1 MPKPDDFVG
10 AYRIV
15 RPIGKGGMGAVFE
28 AVHTRTGKAAA
39 IKVLHA
45 RFTDDTEALARFL
58 AEGRATAKLDHAS
71 IVRILETGQLPSG
84 ACYIA
89 MEYLRGETLGARL
102 KRQGRLGR
110 DALRIGSQ
118 IASALVQAHRKNI
131 IHRDLKPSNLILSEG
146 DADGSGRDQVKII
159 DFGIAKIADDE
170 GGDFRTRTGT
180 MIGTPIYMSPEQCR
194 GVGVTDRTDVYALGV
209 ILYQALAGK
218 PPFYSRA
225 DGDILAMH
233 ILVEPRPL
241 REVEPTLP
249 PPVSEFIA
257 RMLIKTAEERPSM
270 AEVATELVRLAE
282 DPTWPVAP
290 AAGPASTSGAAV
302 PPVSA
307 ALAADA
313 ALDLAPSE
321 EPASIQQVTINE
333 AIESAPPTMMTPPT
347 TTTLAPITGQ
357 SASVSAPPTS
367 VRSRRIAVAS
377 ATGIVVLSLGAA
389 LIIRGG
395 LTSQRPPA
403 VSAPQHVVTARPQ
416 VTAVPIEPTT
426 VPSPPAPSAQPA
438 PALVRWSVRSQPP
451 GAEVLTESGE
461 TLGQTPLSR
470 QHPRAGGTQTLIL
483 RLSGYRDAQLSL
495 SLSSDEEREA
505 TLVAAEPAKAKP
517 KNFSKRG
524 AGKPRPGQGRHPA
537 DDTTILLDFK
547 TKKVLK

>member
-1 MPKPDDFVG
+1 MSELMPKPDDFVG

-28 AVHTRTGKAAA
+28 AVHTRTGKPAA

-45 RFTDDTEALARFL
+45 RFTNDTEALARFL
-58 AEGRATAKLDHAS
+58 AEGRATAKLDHSS
-71 IVRILETGQLPSG
+71 IVRILETGQLPTG

-118 IASALVQAHRKNI
+118 IAGALVQAHKKNI

-146 DADGSGRDQVKII
+146 DADGAGRDQVKII
-159 DFGIAKIADDE
+159 DFGIAKIADE
-170 GGDFRTRTGT
+170 EAGDFRTRTGT

-241 REVEPTLP
+241 REVEPTTP
-249 PPVSEFIA
+249 PRVSEFIA
-257 RMLIKTAEERPSM
+257 RMLVKTAEERPSM
-270 AEVATELVRLAE
+270 AEVAAELVLLAE
-282 DPTWPVAP
+282 DPEWHVAP
-290 AAGPASTSGAAV
+290 AAPAAAAPV
-302 PPVSA
+302 TVAPEPP
-307 ALAADA
+307 
-313 ALDLAPSE
+313 PSE
-321 EPASIQQVTINE
+321 EPASIQQLTINE
-333 AIESAPPTMMTPPT
+333 AIEAAPPTMMTPPSS
-347 TTTLAPITGQ
+347 LGPITGQ
-357 SASVSAPPTS
+357 SASLSAPRTS
-367 VRSRRIAVAS
+367 VRGRRLAVAG
-377 ATGIVVLSLGAA
+377 ATGIIFFSLAAA
-389 LIIRGG
+389 LLLRGG
-395 LTSQRPPA
+395 LNSQRSSV
-403 VSAPQHVVTARPQ
+403 VSAPQSIVTARPQ
-416 VTAVPIEPTT
+416 VTPLPAG
-426 VPSPPAPSAQPA
+426 PAPLSAPVLPVQPA
-438 PALVRWSVRSQPP
+438 PALVRWSLRSQPS

-461 TLGQTPLSR
+461 LLGKTPLSSQRPR
-470 QHPRAGGTQTLIL
+470 QGGAQTVIL

-505 TLVAAEPAKAKP
+505 ELVAAGPGRGKP
-517 KNFSKRG
+517 KNLSKRG
-524 AGKPRPGQGRHPA
+524 AGKPRPGQGKHPA

>member
-1 MPKPDDFVG
+1 MSELMPKPDDFVG

-28 AVHTRTGKAAA
+28 AVHTRTGKPAA

-45 RFTDDTEALARFL
+45 RFTNDTEALARFL
-58 AEGRATAKLDHAS
+58 AEGRATAKLDHSS
-71 IVRILETGQLPSG
+71 IVRILETGQLPTG

-118 IASALVQAHRKNI
+118 IAGALVQAHKKNI

-146 DADGSGRDQVKII
+146 DADGAGRDQVKII
-159 DFGIAKIADDE
+159 DFGIAKIADE
-170 GGDFRTRTGT
+170 EAGDFRTRTGT

-241 REVEPTLP
+241 REVEPTTP
-249 PPVSEFIA
+249 PRVSEFIA
-257 RMLIKTAEERPSM
+257 RMLVKTAEERPSM
-270 AEVATELVRLAE
+270 AEVAAELVLLAE
-282 DPTWPVAP
+282 DPEWHVAP
-290 AAGPASTSGAAV
+290 AAPAAAAPV
-302 PPVSA
+302 TVAPEPP
-307 ALAADA
+307 
-313 ALDLAPSE
+313 PSE
-321 EPASIQQVTINE
+321 EPASIQQLTINE
-333 AIESAPPTMMTPPT
+333 AIEAAPPTMMTPPSS
-347 TTTLAPITGQ
+347 LGPITGQ
-357 SASVSAPPTS
+357 SASLSAPRTS
-367 VRSRRIAVAS
+367 VRGRRLAVAG
-377 ATGIVVLSLGAA
+377 ATGIIFFSLAAA
-389 LIIRGG
+389 LLLRGG
-395 LTSQRPPA
+395 LNSQRSSV
-403 VSAPQHVVTARPQ
+403 VSAPQSIVTARPQ
-416 VTAVPIEPTT
+416 VTPLPAG
-426 VPSPPAPSAQPA
+426 PAPLSAPVLPVQPA
-438 PALVRWSVRSQPP
+438 PALVRWSLRSQPS

-461 TLGQTPLSR
+461 LLGKTPLSSQRPR
-470 QHPRAGGTQTLIL
+470 QGGAQTVIL

-505 TLVAAEPAKAKP
+505 ELVAAGPGRGKP
-517 KNFSKRG
+517 KNLSKRG
-524 AGKPRPGQGRHPA
+524 VGKPRPGQGKHPA

>member
-1 MPKPDDFVG
+1 MSELMPKPDDFVG

-28 AVHTRTGKAAA
+28 AVHTRTGKPAA

-45 RFTDDTEALARFL
+45 RFTNDTEALARFL
-58 AEGRATAKLDHAS
+58 AEGRATAKLDHGS

-118 IASALVQAHRKNI
+118 IAAALVQAHKKNI

-146 DADGSGRDQVKII
+146 DADGAGRDQVKII
-159 DFGIAKIADDE
+159 DFGIAKIADEE

-241 REVEPTLP
+241 REVEPAIP
-249 PPVSEFIA
+249 PRVGEFIA

-270 AEVATELVRLAE
+270 AEVATELVRLAD
-282 DPTWPVAP
+282 DPEWHAVPAAVAPP
-290 AAGPASTSGAAV
+290 AAGEPE
-302 PPVSA
+302 PE
-307 ALAADA
+307 
-313 ALDLAPSE
+313 LAPSE

-333 AIESAPPTMMTPPT
+333 AIEAAPPTMMTPPSS
-347 TTTLAPITGQ
+347 LGPITGQ
-357 SASVSAPPTS
+357 SASLSAPRTT
-367 VRSRRIAVAS
+367 VRGRRLAVAG
-377 ATGIVVLSLGAA
+377 AAGIIALSLGAA
-389 LIIRGG
+389 LLLRGG
-395 LTSQRPPA
+395 LNSQSSSA
-403 VSAPQHVVTARPQ
+403 VSAPQHVVTAPPQ
-416 VTAVPIEPTT
+416 VTALPAGPAAVPIPV
-426 VPSPPAPSAQPA
+426 VPVSQPV
-438 PALVRWSVRSQPP
+438 PALIRWSVRSQPS
-451 GAEVLTESGE
+451 GADVLTESGE
-461 TLGQTPLSR
+461 LLGRTPLSR
-470 QHPRAGGTQTLIL
+470 QRPREGGAQTVIL

-505 TLVAAEPAKAKP
+505 ELVAAGPGKGKL
-517 KNFSKRG
+517 KTLSKRG
-524 AGKPRPGQGRHPA
+524 GGKPRPGQGKHPA